1 VIRFAG
7 NETDAHWH
15 AIQKSL
21 GGISREIIADKKNQF
36 VFSGAK
42 LFAPE

>member
-1 VIRFAG
+1 VIGFAR

-15 AIQKSL
+15 AVQKPL
-21 GGISREIIADKKNQF
+21 GGISRKIIADKKNQF

-42 LFAPE
+42 LFAAE